1 MSAIANLRA
10 APAAFPPLNLQPHG
24 HKKGP
29 HVRSPEDSGGSSDS
43 AALGPAGLRQNLFGS
58 MLNSLEQAIGL
69 PVTAPTSAANG
80 STNAAA
86 AASTQP
92 ATTGPTTGAAADSG
106 GAAASSASAASSAD
120 AATANAQA
128 SITMLQNYLNNLAHN
143 PRTDGSPAAKF
154 AGSNVSV
161 SA

>member
-1 MSAIANLRA
+1 MSAIANLRSA
-10 APAAFPPLNLQPHG
+10 QAAFPPLNLQPHG

-29 HVRSPEDSGGSSDS
+29 HVRSPEDSGGSSAS
-43 AALGPAGLRQNLFGS
+43 AALVPAGLRQNLFGS
-58 MLNSLEQAIGL
+58 MLNFLEQAIGL
-69 PVTAPTSAANG
+69 PVTALTIAANG

-86 AASTQP
+86 ASSTQP
-92 ATTGPTTGAAADSG
+92 ATTGATTGAAADSS
-106 GAAASSASAASSAD
+106 GAAVSSAG